1 MKYINTYNTD
11 AEYYNDNTKLFPNV
25 SYVKDID
32 EVKWRRGNSN
42 LIVTK
47 FLANGPNSVV
57 HLTQRPELF
66 AEIAVEGVPQT
77 LRPNVTVQYDFA
89 TPGEY
94 EVTYKFVDTTKIG
107 DYAFNVCDWMT
118 SINIPST
125 LSITSIGNYAFEG
138 CSGLTSVT
146 IPNSVTEIGQYA
158 FSSCYHLTSFEIPA
172 SVTSIG
178 SNAFKGCRGLTSV
191 SWNAKKCT
199 NQGSYSPFS
208 STNINSFS
216 FGNEVEEIPKYLCK
230 GLTLLTS
237 MAIPN
242 SVRKI
247 GRETFSGCTGL
258 TSITSLNTTP
268 PTLGPNAFFDVTS
281 TCPIYVPA
289 ASVNAYKAASGWSD
303 RADYIQAIQ

>member
-11 AEYYNDNTKLFPNV
+11 AEYYNDDTKLFPNV

-57 HLTQRPELF
+57 YLTSQPSLF
-66 AEIAVEGVPQT
+66 DEIAVEGVPQT
-77 LRPNVTVQYDFA
+77 LRPNVTVQYTFA
-89 TPGEY
+89 TPGEH
-94 EVTYKFVDTTKIG
+94 EVTYSFVDTTKIG

-125 LSITSIGNYAFEG
+125 LSITSIG
-138 CSGLTSVT
+138 
-146 IPNSVTEIGQYA
+146 QYA
-158 FSSCYHLTSFEIPA
+158 FNGCYHLTSFEIPA

-178 SNAFKGCRGLTSV
+178 NYAFRGCYGLTSI
-191 SWNAKKCT
+191 T
-199 NQGSYSPFS
+199 
-208 STNINSFS
+208 
-216 FGNEVEEIPKYLCK
+216 
-230 GLTLLTS
+230 
-237 MAIPN
+237 IPN
-242 SVRKI
+242 LVTTI
-247 GRETFSGCTGL
+247 GEGVFFECTGL

-268 PTLGPNAFFDVTS
+268 PTLGTNVFFNVPA
-281 TCPIYVPA
+281 TCTIYVPA

-303 RADYIQAIQ
+303 RADYIQPIQ